1 MKKIIMMIAA
11 VLMLSAPATM
21 AQKINEESIK
31 AKLTKSD
38 AAIQNEKKATKAA
51 TWISRGD
58 DYMSALQAPTET
70 LFSGMELAMLKI
82 ANGEP
87 KSVTT
92 KNIKDV
98 DYEVLVYPYVTV
110 YTYGGRVA
118 GWETTKEIYPGA
130 EKVALDAYAKA
141 FELDAAQA
149 AKAKAGIDKYIN
161 HFAQVGDVSNALSNY
176 EAAGKAYLAVYDA
189 QILPAYNDGNST
201 MLYYAGYMFTI
212 AANEEP
218 TLYANGAEAFRRAID
233 AGYVETEKAD
243 ADTEE
248 SDKGNIFY
256 YQYHCYYG
264 QKDADASN
272 VMKAK
277 ETLVKGV
284 EAFPRNQRIIDAL
297 AQLYTTEEGVGDPN
311 ELVAMI
317 DNAISSDPN
326 NSDLWYSR
334 GRVYFSL
341 KDYDN
346 SIASFT
352 KVTELAPNL
361 YDGHFYLGLFYI
373 YKGDEVNDKI
383 ANATYTEN
391 AAYNKDIEA
400 LNAVYA
406 SAIPILERAH
416 ELKPDD
422 LSPVEYL
429 KSLCFR
435 LRDNEAIMAKYT
447 KYNDLFNEMKANN

>member
-1 MKKIIMMIAA
+1 MKKIVMMVAA

-31 AKLTKSD
+31 SKLAKSD

-70 LFSGMELAMLKI
+70 LFSGMESSMLKI

-87 KSVTT
+87 RSVKAET
-92 KNIKDV
+92 IKDV
-98 DYEVLVYPYVTV
+98 EYEVMVYPYFTAYV
-110 YTYGGRVA
+110 YGGRVV
-118 GWETTKEIYPGA
+118 GWETTKEVYPGA
-130 EKVALDAYAKA
+130 DQIALEAYSKA
-141 FELDAAQA
+141 FELDATQA

-161 HFAQVGDVSNALSNY
+161 HFAQVGDVSNALSDY
-176 EAAGKAYLAVYDA
+176 EAAGNAYNAVYDA
-189 QILPAYNDGNST
+189 QVLPAYNNGNPT

-212 AANEEP
+212 AANDEP
-218 TLYANGAEAFRRAID
+218 ALYADGAEAFRRAID

-248 SDKGNIFY
+248 SEKGNIFY

-272 VMKAK
+272 IMKAK

-297 AQLYTTEEGVGDPN
+297 AQLYTTEDGVGDPS
-311 ELVAMI
+311 ELITMI
-317 DNAISSDPN
+317 DNAISSDPSN
-326 NSDLWYSR
+326 ADLWYSR

-352 KVTELAPNL
+352 KVTELSPEL
-361 YDGHFYLGLFYI
+361 YDGYFYLGLFYI

-416 ELKPDD
+416 ELKPEDP
-422 LSPVEYL
+422 SPVEYL

-435 LRDNEAIMAKYT
+435 LRDDEAIMAKYN
-447 KYNDLFNEMKANN
+447 KYNDLFNQMKAN